1 MLRGIEHVPDRTN
14 PAMHRTTIVVATAAA
29 VALTGTLA
37 AGLLAA
43 QDKPAQH
50 ARAGQAAAETAAIA
64 PVELRTV
71 EDYYTADAVVEAV
84 RQATVSAQ
92 IAGTIVQLYVD
103 AGDRVKRGQLLA
115 RIDTR
120 ETDAQVAAS
129 RAGVAQAEAAAAQ
142 AKLNYERTSSLVA
155 QNFVSQAALDKADA
169 DYKAALAAL
178 EAARAGSAQAVTAR
192 SFAEVRAPID
202 GVVSQRMMEVGEF
215 AAPGK
220 PVLALHDPSA
230 LRAVGSLPQFVLPQT
245 AKVQKASVEL
255 PAANRIVAA
264 TRLTVLPAADAR
276 LLSTL
281 IRAEL
286 PADLPAGVVPGTA
299 AKIRVPIGSA
309 QRLVMPADALMR
321 RGELTAA
328 YVVTADG
335 ALQLRQV
342 RVGPAYEGGVVEVL
356 AGLTEGERV
365 QLNPLVARR

>member
-1 MLRGIEHVPDRTN
+1 
-14 PAMHRTTIVVATAAA
+14 MHRTTIVVATAAA
-29 VALTGTLA
+29 IALTGALA

-43 QDKPAQH
+43 QDKRTPHAPA
-50 ARAGQAAAETAAIA
+50 RQAAAEAALVA

-71 EDYYTADAVVEAV
+71 EDYYAADAVVEAV

-92 IAGTIVQLYVD
+92 IAGTITQFYVD
-103 AGDRVKRGQLLA
+103 AGDRVKRGQVLA
-115 RIDTR
+115 RIDAR
-120 ETDAQVAAS
+120 ETDAQVAAG
-129 RAGVAQAEAAAAQ
+129 RAGVAQAEAAAVQ
-142 AKLNYERTSSLVA
+142 ARLNYERTRSLVA
-155 QNFVSQAALDKADA
+155 QNFVSQASLDKADA

-202 GVVSQRMMEVGEF
+202 GVVSQRLMEVGEL
-215 AAPGK
+215 ATPGK

-245 AKVQKASVEL
+245 AKVQKASVKL

-264 TRLTVLPAADAR
+264 TRVTVLPAADAR

-281 IRAEL
+281 IRADL
-286 PADLPAGVVPGTA
+286 PTDLPAGVVPGTA
-299 AKIRVPIGSA
+299 AKIRVPLGSA
-309 QRLVMPADALMR
+309 QKLVMPADALIR

-328 YVVTADG
+328 YVVGADG
-335 ALQLRQV
+335 APQLRQV

-356 AGLTEGERV
+356 AGLAEGERV
-365 QLNPLVARR
+365 QLNPLVAKQ